1 MADSAAGTAAGAVA
15 DVTSD
20 SVSQLPVSEKL
31 VIIGGG
37 GSDGGSGVR
46 AGAPLSLRLRFKD
59 AYILRAGSCD
69 FTGLRV
75 WPGAELLAG
84 FLHTAGQKGL
94 LAGLST
100 VELGAGVGLAGL
112 VAAYYMQH
120 TILTDRSVAHTT
132 KQSQPSLAC
141 CCWTTGAL
149 ETILRCNLTSLF
161 LCAPA
166 AVSLCCWS

>member
-1 MADSAAGTAAGAVA
+1 MRTLRLFSRRLSTCIHMADSAAGAAADAIA

-20 SVSQLPVSEKL
+20 NVSQLPVSEKR

-37 GSDGGSGVR
+37 NGDGGSGARV
-46 AGAPLSLRLRFKD
+46 GAPLSLRLRFKD

-84 FLHTAGQKGL
+84 FLHTAGQRGL
-94 LAGLST
+94 LGNLST

-112 VAAYYMQH
+112 VAAHYMRH
-120 TILTDRSVAHTT
+120 TILTDRSVAHST
-132 KQSQPSLAC
+132 KRASPHFLAAGLLAPRKPS
-141 CCWTTGAL
+141 
-149 ETILRCNLTSLF
+149 F
-161 LCAPA
+161 A
-166 AVSLCCWS
+166 AI